1 MEKHQLG
8 TVGDVSVLALGGG
21 GLGKLWGPTTR
32 EEAIATARLAVDRGI
47 TLLDMAPRY
56 GDGEAEAVIGKAFEG
71 RLPEGVRVTSKCL
84 LGDTAPGEIESRL
97 RQSIEESLTRLKVDH
112 IDLFFLHSNI
122 CPDEGPLRSHPLAA
136 SRMTPV
142 SNYREYVVPVF
153 EILVREG
160 KIGAWGITGIGYP
173 DTLIDVLGDETKPA
187 AIQCIA
193 NMLDSPGELKFFEGP
208 TKAREIA
215 ATAAANGVGV
225 MGIRVVQGGALT
237 AEVDRPLPDDHGVVT
252 DFALAAPFRALC
264 RELGEDPALVAHRY
278 ALAMPNIDTVVL
290 GVKNRAE
297 LEGCVSAVTP
307 LDPDTMSRIDA
318 LFKS

>member
-1 MEKHQLG
+1 METRTLG
-8 TVGDVSVLALGGG
+8 GFGPVSVLALGGG

-56 GDGEAEAVIGKAFEG
+56 GDGEAELVIGEAFEG
-71 RLPEGVRVTSKCL
+71 RLPDGVRITTKCL
-84 LGDTAPGEIESRL
+84 LGDTAPAEIESRL
-97 RQSIEESLTRLKVDH
+97 RQSIEESLERLRVER

-122 CPDEGPLRSHPLAA
+122 CPDEGPLRAHPLAA

-142 SNYREYVVPVF
+142 SNYRNHVRPVF
-153 EILVREG
+153 EALVSEG

-173 DTLIDVLGDETKPA
+173 DTLIEVLGDDVKPT

-225 MGIRVVQGGALT
+225 MGIRAVQGGALT
-237 AEVDRPLPDDHGVVT
+237 AEIDRPLPEDHGVVT

-264 RELGEDPALVAHRY
+264 REIGEDPALVAHRY
-278 ALAMPNIDTVVL
+278 ALAMPNVDTLVL

-297 LEGCVSAVTP
+297 LEGCVSAATP
-307 LDPDTMSRIDA
+307 LDPATLSRIDG
-318 LFKS
+318 LFGR

>member
-1 MEKHQLG
+1 MLEAWQGDTLVAVRRSREGNVVEAIQDAADRCRYRRVLRLSRRQKLREDWQFLTACRFRDDGWSDRLMEKHQLG
-8 TVGDVSVLALGGG
+8 TVGDVSVLTLGGG

-56 GDGEAEAVIGKAFEG
+56 GDGEAEAVIGEAFEG

-153 EILVREG
+153 ETLVREG

-193 NMLDSPGELKFFEGP
+193 TCGQSW
-208 TKAREIA
+208 R
-215 ATAAANGVGV
+215 
-225 MGIRVVQGGALT
+225 
-237 AEVDRPLPDDHGVVT
+237 AEVFRGADESARDRGNGRGKRRGRDGHPGCSRRRADGGGRPS
-252 DFALAAPFRALC
+252 AA
-264 RELGEDPALVAHRY
+264 G
-278 ALAMPNIDTVVL
+278 
-290 GVKNRAE
+290 
-297 LEGCVSAVTP
+297 
-307 LDPDTMSRIDA
+307 
-318 LFKS
+318 